1 MTILSIEVSHERP
14 CLRNRYQA
22 APADRDRGV
31 RRLLADPEDTSQI
44 FVIFRALR
52 GRSGIRAFAGFKS
65 SETGRRVLAE
75 RRVLLDVVNDRAYL
89 AALPQG
95 SVGHAYLDFM
105 ESENLSADGLVM
117 ASQEWE
123 KEKLPADVE
132 PFRNRMRDSH
142 DLTHILTGYGRDP
155 LGELCLLAFIN
166 RHSNNLGQL
175 LIVAMSWSRMP
186 PKSRAAVIQAWRDGK
201 KARWM
206 MALDYEAL
214 LARPLEDVLRDL
226 RIADPSRYRAALS

>member
-1 MTILSIEVSHERP
+1 
-14 CLRNRYQA
+14 
-22 APADRDRGV
+22 
-31 RRLLADPEDTSQI
+31 
-44 FVIFRALR
+44 
-52 GRSGIRAFAGFKS
+52 
-65 SETGRRVLAE
+65 VLAE

-132 PFRNRMRDSH
+132 LFRNRMRDSH

-155 LGELCLLAFIN
+155 LGELCLLAFMN

>member
-1 MTILSIEVSHERP
+1 M
-14 CLRNRYQA
+14 
-22 APADRDRGV
+22 
-31 RRLLADPEDTSQI
+31 
-44 FVIFRALR
+44 IFRALR

-65 SETGRRVLAE
+65 SETGRVLAE

-132 PFRNRMRDSH
+132 LFRNRMRDSH

-155 LGELCLLAFIN
+155 LGELCLLAFMN